1 MTDKLFIWG
10 LPSTTMLANV
20 AIDTL
25 SPDTHIS
32 LGVAVAVG
40 GTLVGACWW
49 LATKFKGIDDK
60 LASLES
66 HLKNLPCEGKGCN
79 RRHADE

>member
-1 MTDKLFIWG
+1 MTDKLFIFG
-10 LPSTTMLANV
+10 LPSASMLANV

-40 GTLVGACWW
+40 GVILGACWW

-60 LASLES
+60 LENLEKHVMS
-66 HLKNLPCEGKGCN
+66 IQTEHGCN
-79 RRHADE
+79 RRRTDE